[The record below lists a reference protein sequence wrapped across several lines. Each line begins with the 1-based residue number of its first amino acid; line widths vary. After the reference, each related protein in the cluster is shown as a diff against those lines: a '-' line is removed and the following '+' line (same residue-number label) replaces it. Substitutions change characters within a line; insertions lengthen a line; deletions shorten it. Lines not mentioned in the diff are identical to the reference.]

1 MTWNGSCEQLHRLA
15 ARILERTSEGENR
28 MDKCKKERKTQ
39 LTQVFAIYW
48 TQVEQLLRNGR
59 TSGLQTLMANFE
71 ASLLT

>member
-15 ARILERTSEGENR
+15 ARILERTSKRREQNGQ
-28 MDKCKKERKTQ
+28 MQERKAQ

>member
-15 ARILERTSEGENR
+15 ARILERTSKRREQNGQ
-28 MDKCKKERKTQ
+28 MQERKTQ